1 MKRRDRTA
9 RPRSRFVS
17 NVRFDRNISRSEP
30 AVERVSSASYRKGV
44 RTRSRA
50 PLGARERKRGARGS
64 RASEPF
70 APGPGRAV
78 REGRMLGA
86 RVRPAPARGPGPAAR
101 AHDTLLQG
109 APRRSTTCSRWAT
122 STAVSERSD
131 IVVSSLTILAI
142 FTGTTL
148 PEAHGCFMRTSQRQ
162 TDASAS

>member
-17 NVRFDRNISRSEP
+17 IGTYLEANPQSD
-30 AVERVSSASYRKGV
+30 AC
-44 RTRSRA
+44 RA
-50 PLGARERKRGARGS
+50 PRIEREFERGVGRRSGRGARTEAWRE
-64 RASEPF
+64 RAEPF

-78 REGRMLGA
+78 REGRMPGA

-131 IVVSSLTILAI
+131 IVFASLTILAI

-148 PEAHGCFMRTSQRQ
+148 PEARGCFMRTSQRQ

>member
-1 MKRRDRTA
+1 MKRRDRSA

-64 RASEPF
+64 RATEPF

-78 REGRMLGA
+78 REGRMPGA

-101 AHDTLLQG
+101 AHDTLLQ

-148 PEAHGCFMRTSQRQ
+148 PEARGCFMRTSQRQ